1 MGHFYVY
8 FQQIRIVESKVDTVT
23 VFLRIGMEKNM
34 FHLGVDGGGT
44 KTTAIL
50 CDEQGSVLRSVR
62 MGPGNISVL
71 DRGSVAQLIRNIL
84 YELLAGEGLD
94 KIQWATFAFAGA
106 GRPEEK
112 KTVRDLIKTAGLH
125 QFTVMSDAEILYFS
139 IFADQPGILI
149 SAGTGS
155 ICLLRTAKGKFQQ
168 IGGWGYL
175 LDDEGSGFDIG
186 RTAIRFV
193 LQELVEKNTPSD
205 FSKKLLLF
213 YGLENPADLIS
224 IIYSSINPPNLVA
237 SCARLVCDLAQQNDP
252 VADQV
257 LSQALDSLIGFVRQA
272 IDFFKKYDETV
283 DQAALAGGILHDNAY
298 VNRRFKQRM
307 KQSGLNFTY
316 ARQEYEPAAA
326 GVLYSMQKTGVQP
339 SSLFLEKLKNI
350 KI

>member
-1 MGHFYVY
+1 
-8 FQQIRIVESKVDTVT
+8 
-23 VFLRIGMEKNM
+23 MEKNM

-50 CDEQGSVLRSVR
+50 CDAQGGIIRTIR

-84 YELLAGEGLD
+84 HELLAGESLD
-94 KIQWATFAFAGA
+94 EIQWGTFAFAGA

-112 KTVRDLIKTAGLH
+112 KTVHDLIKTAGLN
-125 QFTVMSDAEILYFS
+125 QFTVMSDAEILYYS

-155 ICLLRTAKGKFQQ
+155 ICLLRTEKGKFQQ

-186 RTAIRFV
+186 RMAIRSV
-193 LQELVEKNTPSD
+193 LQELVERDTPSN

-213 YGLENPADLIS
+213 YGLENPANLIS
-224 IIYSSINPPNLVA
+224 IIYSSVNPPNLVA
-237 SCARLVCDLAQQNDP
+237 SCARLVCDLAEDNDP
-252 VADQV
+252 VAVLV
-257 LSQALDSLIGFVRQA
+257 LSKALDSLIEFVTQA
-272 IDFFKKYDETV
+272 IDFFKKRGETV
-283 DQAALAGGILHDNAY
+283 NQIALAGGILHDNIY
-298 VNRRFKQRM
+298 VNRQFREKM
-307 KQSGLNFTY
+307 KENKLNFTY

-326 GVLYSMQKTGVQP
+326 GVLYSMQKTGVQATKP
-339 SSLFLEKLKNI
+339 FLEKLKKI
-350 KI
+350 KF

>member
-1 MGHFYVY
+1 VY
-8 FQQIRIVESKVDTVT
+8 FQKIHIVGSNIDLFT
-23 VFLRIGMEKNM
+23 VFSISDMEKNM

-50 CDEQGSVLRSVR
+50 CNAQGSVMRSIR

-84 YELLAGEGLD
+84 HELLAGESLD
-94 KIQWATFAFAGA
+94 KILWATFAFAGA

-112 KTVRDLIKTAGLH
+112 KTVHDLIKTAGLH
-125 QFTVMSDAEILYFS
+125 QFTVMSDAEILYYS
-139 IFADQPGILI
+139 IFVDQPGILI

-155 ICLLRTAKGKFQQ
+155 ICLLRTAKGNFQQ

-186 RTAIRFV
+186 RMAIRSV
-193 LQELVEKNTPSD
+193 LQELIERDTPSD

-213 YGLENPADLIS
+213 YGLENPENLIS
-224 IIYSSINPPNLVA
+224 IIYSSVNPPNLVA
-237 SCARLVCDLAQQNDP
+237 SCARLVCDLAEQNDP
-252 VADQV
+252 VAEQV
-257 LSQALDSLIGFVRQA
+257 LSQALDSLIGYVRQA
-272 IDFFKKYDETV
+272 VDFFKKNGETV
-283 DQAALAGGILHDNAY
+283 NRAALAGGILHDNAY
-298 VNRRFKQRM
+298 ANQQFKQRM
-307 KQSGLNFTY
+307 KQSELNFSY